1 MYRHWLPL
9 LLGCVLGTS
18 SGTKAIADP
27 LLALEVLESYSWE
40 TMELQCKPLSTGEHE
55 FESLTLKQFSTIS
68 LQDKAGHR
76 ELPVSCLAAK
86 NLDAKCRW
94 RDWMINHELQLTPRL
109 MEASPSEGQAIAI
122 KLPATLHKSLS
133 EQTRLQ
139 CSGLFSAP

>member
-55 FESLTLKQFSTIS
+55 FESGVLRRGTLRPFEESR
-68 LQDKAGHR
+68 LNAVFVVAAAHR
-76 ELPVSCLAAK
+76 RP
-86 NLDAKCRW
+86 
-94 RDWMINHELQLTPRL
+94 P
-109 MEASPSEGQAIAI
+109 
-122 KLPATLHKSLS
+122 
-133 EQTRLQ
+133 
-139 CSGLFSAP
+139 